1 MSTTTAVT
9 ILVALVVLVI
19 IGVIAQAF
27 GAIQAQRDV
36 EAADRWP
43 RGPDGHVIV
52 CTEAHGPRPT
62 PGHEAAHSCG
72 VRRCVNPR
80 HLRWATTAEN
90 HADKHAHGTDARG
103 ERNPAH
109 RLTADQVVAIRSRLA
124 RGEHM
129 RDLAVEHGVV
139 PSTIQHIAAR
149 TTWAWLTPTMED
161 QQ

>member
-1 MSTTTAVT
+1 MTTAGYPK
-9 ILVALVVLVI
+9 
-19 IGVIAQAF
+19 IG
-27 GAIQAQRDV
+27 
-36 EAADRWP
+36 

-124 RGEHM
+124 RGEHPK
-129 RDLAVEHGVV
+129 DLAAEHGVV
-139 PSTIQHIAAR
+139 PSTIQHIAAG
-149 TTWAWLTPTMED
+149 TTWAWLTSNMED
-161 QQ
+161 QQK